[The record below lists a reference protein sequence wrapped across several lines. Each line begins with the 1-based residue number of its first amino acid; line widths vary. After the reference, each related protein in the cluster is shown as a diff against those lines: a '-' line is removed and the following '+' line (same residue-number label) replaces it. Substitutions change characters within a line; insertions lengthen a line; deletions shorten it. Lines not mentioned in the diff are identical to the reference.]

1 MNYTRGEKDQG
12 FSLVELVI
20 VIVIMAIL
28 IGVLA
33 PAYLRYIEK
42 SRKQTDETA
51 AGEIQHAA
59 EIVVLSGT
67 YQLTDNQVLVTYSSA
82 GVQVTASNAA
92 TVLETELEALFGG
105 DLTKVVPV
113 SNTYKAKTYT
123 ITIHEDPTGGD
134 IPTISGAWN

>member
-20 VIVIMAIL
+20 VITIMAIL

>member
-20 VIVIMAIL
+20 VITIMAIL

-51 AGEIQHAA
+51 AGEIEHAA

>member
-105 DLTKVVPV
+105 DLAKVVPV

>member
-92 TVLETELEALFGG
+92 TVLETELEGLFGG